1 MRDVN
6 PKLSRTV
13 RRIAGAAALIISIS
27 LPLGYYLIGY
37 RYQVGML
44 DAQAEINARIA
55 SQVIN
60 TNPEM
65 WRFMNARLEDFLS
78 RRPRQGYAEIRRIVD
93 EDNTVIAE
101 SADPLDSPTLVRSAE
116 LLDSGKVV
124 GRIEIVRSLRPL
136 LFRTSA
142 LGLLSMLLSWLAF
155 VSLESFPLRSLDRAL
170 GDNRRLLEQTQSIA
184 EEQTA
189 LNSIATAASQTL
201 EIHEMLQSALEQ
213 TLKVTNRTIG
223 IVRLKDDASGRLRV
237 VGHKGISQTYAI
249 ALDEEQRFGRKAFE
263 VLTDGAVHV
272 MDSPTPAEIMDDSR
286 AEGILSRIWVPI
298 QAHGRILGVLTIA
311 SSTVQPFSARE
322 IELLKAIGSIFGAAV
337 ANARLFE
344 DTQKN
349 LSRIQALREIDQAIN
364 STLNLREVL
373 DVLLERIEVFLPYA
387 FATTVRLFD
396 KQSGTLAPIT
406 CRNLD
411 VEEWKA
417 EPWNVG
423 RGTPNIVF
431 DSGKPV
437 TILDVQT
444 DPRARNPE
452 FFKKYGLVSY
462 LGVPFVVHGETLGV
476 LSLYTKEKRAFNQQ
490 EIDFLSTL
498 AGQGSIAIMNSQL
511 YEKAERRRREAEE
524 LAHLAQS
531 LTETLD
537 TAAIG
542 ERIVTSVRD
551 MLGAKG
557 AILRT
562 RESDGSFRLLAS
574 SGEMFSQNP
583 LGEIV
588 SFGLGLASRAVAEK
602 RSMWS
607 GDILSDPDVVLSEPM
622 REYHLRSGNGS
633 VMVVLLRA
641 HEKVIGVMTLF
652 DRKGRGYSQSEVDLV
667 QTFADQGALA
677 FENARLFEDAKRKM
691 EELEQ
696 KRSELE
702 RANKA
707 KDEFLSIMSHELR
720 TPLNVVVGYSAMIK
734 EGMLGEI
741 NPKQEEALG
750 KVLAR
755 TKDQLQMINSI
766 LQATQIKAGTV
777 RVITEE
783 LDLSEFLEEIRSNYE
798 LRTDNKEDL
807 ALQWTHSSEFPVIR
821 TDGDKLK
828 HTLQNL
834 IDNAI
839 KFTEKGRIEISVRHF
854 ENPNVIEFKVSDT
867 GIGISKSKQ
876 AGIFKMFHQ
885 VDSSESRR
893 FEGVG
898 VGLYI
903 VKKFTELLG
912 GSIDVQ
918 SEEGKGSCFV
928 VRIPA
933 DLTAERTQ
941 SGASTVRWLN
951 DSHGDIFVQQG

>member
-1 MRDVN
+1 
-6 PKLSRTV
+6 
-13 RRIAGAAALIISIS
+13 
-27 LPLGYYLIGY
+27 
-37 RYQVGML
+37 
-44 DAQAEINARIA
+44 
-55 SQVIN
+55 
-60 TNPEM
+60 
-65 WRFMNARLEDFLS
+65 
-78 RRPRQGYAEIRRIVD
+78 
-93 EDNTVIAE
+93 
-101 SADPLDSPTLVRSAE
+101 
-116 LLDSGKVV
+116 
-124 GRIEIVRSLRPL
+124 
-136 LFRTSA
+136 
-142 LGLLSMLLSWLAF
+142 
-155 VSLESFPLRSLDRAL
+155 
-170 GDNRRLLEQTQSIA
+170 
-184 EEQTA
+184 
-189 LNSIATAASQTL
+189 
-201 EIHEMLQSALEQ
+201 MLQSALEQ

-237 VGHKGISQTYAI
+237 IGHKGISQTYAN
-249 ALDEEQRFGRKAFE
+249 ALDEERRFGKRAYE
-263 VLTDGAVHV
+263 VMNDGAVHV
-272 MDSPTPAEIMDDSR
+272 IDNPAPAEIMDDSR

-373 DVLLERIEVFLPYA
+373 DVLLERIEIFLPYA
-387 FATTVRLFD
+387 SATTVRLFD
-396 KQSGTLAPIT
+396 KQSGTLVPIT

-417 EPWNVG
+417 KPWNVG
-423 RGTPNIVF
+423 RGSPNIVF
-431 DSGKPV
+431 DTEKPV
-437 TILDVQT
+437 TILDVRT

-452 FFKKYGLVSY
+452 FFKKYDLVSY

-476 LSLYTKEKRAFNQQ
+476 LSLYTKERHAFSEQ
-490 EIDFLSTL
+490 EIEFLSTL

-524 LAHLAQS
+524 LARLAQL

-537 TAAIG
+537 MAAIG
-542 ERIVTSVRD
+542 ECIVTSVRD
-551 MLGAKG
+551 IVGAKG

-562 RESDGSFRLLAS
+562 RESNGSFRMLAS
-574 SGEMFSQNP
+574 SGELLSQNSF
-583 LGEIV
+583 GEIV
-588 SFGLGLASRAVAEK
+588 PLGLGLTSRAVEEK

-641 HEKVIGVMTLF
+641 HEKVIGTMTLF
-652 DRKGRGYSQSEVDLV
+652 DRKGRVYSDNEVGLL

-677 FENARLFEDAKRKM
+677 LENARLFADAKRKM

-696 KRSELE
+696 KSFELE

-720 TPLNVVVGYSAMIK
+720 TPLNVVVGYSAMVK

-755 TKDQLQMINSI
+755 TNDQLQMINSI

-783 LDLSEFLEEIRSNYE
+783 LDLSEFLDDIRSNYE
-798 LRTDNKEDL
+798 LRTDHKEDL
-807 ALQWTHSSEFPVIR
+807 VLQWTYSAEFPVIR

-876 AGIFKMFHQ
+876 AGIFEMFHQ

-903 VKKFTELLG
+903 VKKFTELIG

-951 DSHGDIFVQQG
+951 DSHGDIFSQQG

>member
-1 MRDVN
+1 MHATD

-27 LPLGYYLIGY
+27 LPLGYYLIGH

-65 WRFMNARLEDFLS
+65 WRFMNNRLEDFLS
-78 RRPRQGYAEIRRIVD
+78 RRPRLGYAEIRRIID
-93 EDNTVIAE
+93 QENKVIAE
-101 SADPLDSPTLVRSAE
+101 SADPLDSPTIVRSAE

-142 LGLLSMLLSWLAF
+142 LALLSILLSWLAF
-155 VSLESFPLRSLDRAL
+155 VSLKVFPLRALDRAL
-170 GDNRRLLEQTQSIA
+170 GDNRRLLEETQSIA

-237 VGHKGISQTYAI
+237 IGHKGISQTYAA
-249 ALDEEQRFGRKAFE
+249 ALDEERRFGKRAYE
-263 VLTDGAVHV
+263 VMNDGAVHV
-272 MDSPTPAEIMDDSR
+272 IDNPAPAEIMDDSR

-373 DVLLERIEVFLPYA
+373 DVLLERIEIFLPYA
-387 FATTVRLFD
+387 SATTVRLFD
-396 KQSGTLAPIT
+396 KQSGTLVPIT

-417 EPWNVG
+417 KPWNVG
-423 RGTPNIVF
+423 RGSPNIVF
-431 DSGKPV
+431 DTEKPV
-437 TILDVQT
+437 TILDVRT

-452 FFKKYGLVSY
+452 FFKKYDLVSY

-476 LSLYTKEKRAFNQQ
+476 LSLYTKERHAFSEQ
-490 EIDFLSTL
+490 EIEFLSTL

-524 LAHLAQS
+524 LARLAQL

-537 TAAIG
+537 MAAIG
-542 ERIVTSVRD
+542 ECIVTSVRD
-551 MLGAKG
+551 IVGAKG

-562 RESDGSFRLLAS
+562 RESNGSFRMLAS
-574 SGEMFSQNP
+574 SGELLSQNSF
-583 LGEIV
+583 GEIV
-588 SFGLGLASRAVAEK
+588 PLGLGLTSRAVEEK

-641 HEKVIGVMTLF
+641 HEKVIGTMTLF
-652 DRKGRGYSQSEVDLV
+652 DRKGRVYSDNEVGLL

-677 FENARLFEDAKRKM
+677 LENARLFADAKRKM

-696 KRSELE
+696 KSFELE

-720 TPLNVVVGYSAMIK
+720 TPLNVVVGYSAMVK

-755 TKDQLQMINSI
+755 TNDQLQMINSI

-783 LDLSEFLEEIRSNYE
+783 LDLSEFLDDIRSNYE
-798 LRTDNKEDL
+798 LRTDHKEDL
-807 ALQWTHSSEFPVIR
+807 VLQWTYSAEFPVIR

-834 IDNAI
+834 VDNAI

-876 AGIFKMFHQ
+876 AGIFEMFHQ

-903 VKKFTELLG
+903 VKKFTELIG

-951 DSHGDIFVQQG
+951 DSHGDIFSQQG

>member
-1 MRDVN
+1 V
-6 PKLSRTV
+6 
-13 RRIAGAAALIISIS
+13 
-27 LPLGYYLIGY
+27 
-37 RYQVGML
+37 
-44 DAQAEINARIA
+44 
-55 SQVIN
+55 
-60 TNPEM
+60 
-65 WRFMNARLEDFLS
+65 
-78 RRPRQGYAEIRRIVD
+78 
-93 EDNTVIAE
+93 
-101 SADPLDSPTLVRSAE
+101 
-116 LLDSGKVV
+116 
-124 GRIEIVRSLRPL
+124 
-136 LFRTSA
+136 
-142 LGLLSMLLSWLAF
+142 
-155 VSLESFPLRSLDRAL
+155 
-170 GDNRRLLEQTQSIA
+170 
-184 EEQTA
+184 
-189 LNSIATAASQTL
+189 
-201 EIHEMLQSALEQ
+201 
-213 TLKVTNRTIG
+213 
-223 IVRLKDDASGRLRV
+223 
-237 VGHKGISQTYAI
+237 
-249 ALDEEQRFGRKAFE
+249 
-263 VLTDGAVHV
+263 
-272 MDSPTPAEIMDDSR
+272 
-286 AEGILSRIWVPI
+286 
-298 QAHGRILGVLTIA
+298 
-311 SSTVQPFSARE
+311 
-322 IELLKAIGSIFGAAV
+322 
-337 ANARLFE
+337 
-344 DTQKN
+344 
-349 LSRIQALREIDQAIN
+349 
-364 STLNLREVL
+364 
-373 DVLLERIEVFLPYA
+373 
-387 FATTVRLFD
+387 
-396 KQSGTLAPIT
+396 PIT

-417 EPWNVG
+417 KPWNVG
-423 RGTPNIVF
+423 RGSPNIVF
-431 DSGKPV
+431 DTEKPV
-437 TILDVQT
+437 TILDVRT

-452 FFKKYGLVSY
+452 FFKKYDLVSY

-476 LSLYTKEKRAFNQQ
+476 LSLYTKEEHAFSEQ
-490 EIDFLSTL
+490 EIEFLSTL

-524 LAHLAQS
+524 LARLAQS

-542 ERIVTSVRD
+542 ECIVTSVRD
-551 MLGAKG
+551 LLGAKG

-588 SFGLGLASRAVAEK
+588 SLGLGLTSRAVEER

-622 REYHLRSGNGS
+622 REYHLCSGNGS

-641 HEKVIGVMTLF
+641 HEKVIGTMTLF
-652 DRKGRGYSQSEVDLV
+652 DRKGRVYSDSEVGLL

-677 FENARLFEDAKRKM
+677 LENARLFGDAKRKM

-696 KRSELE
+696 KSSELE
-702 RANKA
+702 RADKA

-720 TPLNVVVGYSAMIK
+720 TPLNVVIGYSAMIK

-783 LDLSEFLEEIRSNYE
+783 LDLSEFLDDIRSNYE
-798 LRTDNKEDL
+798 LRTDHKEDL
-807 ALQWTHSSEFPVIR
+807 VLQWTYSAEFPVIR

-834 IDNAI
+834 VDNAI

-854 ENPNVIEFKVSDT
+854 ENPNVMEFKVSDT

-876 AGIFKMFHQ
+876 AGIFEMFHQ

-912 GSIDVQ
+912 GRIEVQ

-928 VRIPA
+928 VRIPD

-951 DSHGDIFVQQG
+951 DSHGDIFAQQG